1 MSDASAAPEDVRRR
15 LAKLGMVPASD
26 WTGRRAAIEGDL
38 SPAAV
43 LIPIFEK
50 DGRLHVTFTR
60 RAAGLTKHSG
70 EVSFPGGRVEPVD
83 ESKLDTALRETHE
96 EIALSPQDVDVY
108 GALAEMPT
116 ITGYS
121 LEAWAG
127 EFPHPYELTPE
138 LAEIEVIFDVP
149 LDVLADPSIHRVE
162 MRSWGDETFPVHYYE
177 YEGYTIWGVT
187 GYLVWVLLD
196 YLGLRD

>member
-1 MSDASAAPEDVRRR
+1 MSERPATPEEVRRR

-26 WTGRRAAIEGDL
+26 WSDRGAAVEGEL

-50 DGRLHVTFTR
+50 DGRLHVIFTR
-60 RAAGLTKHSG
+60 RAAGLNKHSG
-70 EVSFPGGRVEPVD
+70 EVSFPGGRAEPVD
-83 ESKLDTALRETHE
+83 DSKLETALRETHE
-96 EIALSPQDVDVY
+96 EIALSPEDVEVY

-116 ITGYS
+116 ITGYN
-121 LEAWAG
+121 LEAWTG
-127 EFPHPYELTPE
+127 EFPHPYELRPE
-138 LAEIEVIFDVP
+138 PSEIEVIFDVP
-149 LDVLADPSIHRVE
+149 LDVLADPAIHRVE
-162 MRSWGDETFPVHYYE
+162 MRSWGDQTFPVHYYE
-177 YEGYTIWGVT
+177 YDGYTIWGVT